1 MSTRTEWTVTHW
13 LSVDYTHHTDNYG
26 TTSDGPALLLTGDG
40 ITLAIEGTPDD
51 VRGREKPGARYFVLD
66 YANDPAARMALR
78 VYANAVRDTKPGLA
92 AAIYDHILGGTQ

>member
-1 MSTRTEWTVTHW
+1 MTATDRLYGKYRVER
-13 LSVDYTHHTDNYG
+13 VDG
-26 TTSDGPALLLTGDG
+26 C
-40 ITLAIEGTPDD
+40 
-51 VRGREKPGARYFVLD
+51 EKPGARYFVLD